1 MWLSWPH
8 RNHGAIL
15 PMWGQANGKN
25 RTTITLKHRFFLF
38 CRSIHLKMQEA
49 LYQGFPSKLL
59 QHGSDL
65 LSSNCLNVKFNSY
78 CFIFA
83 SPSNSEQSFTCH
95 LCPRNL
101 TVTVLLPA
109 LGRQSHRVPIAAI
122 SRVDNLA
129 YRYHYTY
136 PPRVPFSRLQAT
148 FTGGTTLSPTWR
160 GWNGGI
166 KFVKKN
172 RSWMGECWFPQKP
185 TKLFKGNKMDAR
197 QKCSWQIY
205 EWYMITYINLLNLEN
220 LRLNKNWSDIT
231 QSSFIQETCY
241 FGDLYNPSFSKVKIS
256 SQVISAGLCLILEL
270 ELAILKNVFTKV
282 WFAYTRGPQP
292 KSQIWQNAW
301 YPGSITWIP
310 IIFQW
315 YSNDMVGSIILEGTW
330 QTYKNPSK
338 SRKCDFHPNSP
349 TPQHPHCC
357 QRKNPGLMSWQNRN
371 I

>member
-148 FTGGTTLSPTWR
+148 FTGGTTLSPT
-160 GWNGGI
+160 
-166 KFVKKN
+166 
-172 RSWMGECWFPQKP
+172 
-185 TKLFKGNKMDAR
+185 
-197 QKCSWQIY
+197 
-205 EWYMITYINLLNLEN
+205 
-220 LRLNKNWSDIT
+220 
-231 QSSFIQETCY
+231 
-241 FGDLYNPSFSKVKIS
+241 
-256 SQVISAGLCLILEL
+256 
-270 ELAILKNVFTKV
+270 
-282 WFAYTRGPQP
+282 
-292 KSQIWQNAW
+292 
-301 YPGSITWIP
+301 
-310 IIFQW
+310 
-315 YSNDMVGSIILEGTW
+315 
-330 QTYKNPSK
+330 
-338 SRKCDFHPNSP
+338 
-349 TPQHPHCC
+349 
-357 QRKNPGLMSWQNRN
+357 
-371 I
+371 